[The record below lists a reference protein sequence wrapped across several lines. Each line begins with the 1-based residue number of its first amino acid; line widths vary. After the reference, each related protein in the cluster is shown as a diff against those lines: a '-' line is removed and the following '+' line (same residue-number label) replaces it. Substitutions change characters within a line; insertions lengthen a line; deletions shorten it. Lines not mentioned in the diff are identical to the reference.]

1 MIAGSRIRT
10 DWTLFGVIGAIAAFG
25 LVMVY
30 SASSVV
36 AQVLYHK
43 ETWELAAKQIV
54 FALAG
59 LVLMMFFKKV
69 DYRRWN
75 HPMWVFLPLS
85 VVIILLAGV
94 IPADSV
100 AHRWYRFL
108 GAQIQPSELAKPV
121 LVLFL
126 AYFVARRQDD
136 INSRHTLGPA
146 AIVVAGLAGLIGY
159 ADLGTAAVILAPAVV
174 IFYVAGIEKRYFYLS
189 IFLAMLLGAGA
200 IYQKPYRILRVT
212 SFFGLTEQKISEISQ
227 LHWLAVRIA
236 ESKATRDADHQPRQ
250 AKIAVGSG
258 GPMGVGLGEG
268 GQKMGFLPE
277 AHTDFIF
284 GVVGEETGL
293 WGTTALV
300 IGYFIIFWRGLR
312 LYWLAPDVFGRYLA
326 LGIASLVSIQAFFN
340 MSVVLNMAPTKGIP
354 LPLVSYGGSALM
366 TMLVM
371 LGLLLSVSDQSL
383 EQA

>member
-1 MIAGSRIRT
+1 MIAASRIRT
-10 DWTLFGVIGAIAAFG
+10 DWALFGAILAIATFG

-36 AQVLYHK
+36 AEVLYRK
-43 ETWELAAKQIV
+43 QTWELAAKQMG

-59 LVLMMFFKKV
+59 LVLMMIFKKI
-69 DYRRWN
+69 DYRTWN
-75 HPMWVFLPLS
+75 HPMWVFLPLGF
-85 VVIILLAGV
+85 VIILLAGV
-94 IPADSV
+94 IPADPV

-108 GAQIQPSELAKPV
+108 GMQIQPSELAKPV
-121 LVLFL
+121 LILFL

-136 INSRHTLGPA
+136 INSRHTLGPS

-189 IFLAMLLGAGA
+189 LVLAVLLGAGA
-200 IYQKPYRILRVT
+200 IYQKPYRILRIT
-212 SFFGLTEQKISEISQ
+212 SYFGLTEHKIAEIPQ
-227 LHWLAVRIA
+227 LRWLSVRIA

-258 GPMGVGLGEG
+258 GALGAGLGEG
-268 GQKMGFLPE
+268 SQKMGFLPE

-293 WGTTALV
+293 WGTCALV
-300 IGYFIIFWRGLR
+300 AGYLLIFWRGLR
-312 LYWLAPDVFGRYLA
+312 LYWLAPDVFGKYLA
-326 LGIASLVSIQAFFN
+326 LGISSLVAVQAFFN
-340 MSVVLNMAPTKGIP
+340 MSVVLNLAPTKGIP

-366 TMLVM
+366 TMLIM